1 MCDTTCCSVYM
12 TLAPTVLNFTYCNSF
27 TSEVDI
33 IFNVYKGSASTGNL
47 MHLARTLP
55 RLFPFLLHS
64 SIHRMGSN
72 DKSGSFSRPAPTS
85 HAAIDECIPAAIS
98 FIAAN
103 GQDDDDLLHPKPR
116 KSVYSKKDLTAQKHL
131 KRTGV
136 PVWESG
142 TLIRLLPD
150 AVHMNTDSI
159 EDVDSFTAPPP
170 VVPQRLSLP
179 LTSQVKL
186 VGLMCDEGLD
196 RFWYEGTTSRGWR
209 EGIPIFMRILP
220 MDPTRFTIMHA
231 NGDEV
236 KDHAYVEWSTGFQV
250 PELRDK
256 AAERQRTKLL
266 REIKLMDR
274 FFKDAAKRYRIARRL
289 WEIEVVRHQ
298 FFVKQNYAVFRPG
311 TTKRVVWR
319 AIRMGKADIASE
331 D

>member
-1 MCDTTCCSVYM
+1 
-12 TLAPTVLNFTYCNSF
+12 
-27 TSEVDI
+27 
-33 IFNVYKGSASTGNL
+33 
-47 MHLARTLP
+47 
-55 RLFPFLLHS
+55 
-64 SIHRMGSN
+64 MGSN
-72 DKSGSFSRPAPTS
+72 DKSRSLSGLAVAYL
-85 HAAIDECIPAAIS
+85 AAIDEYIS
-98 FIAAN
+98 ASTSIIAAN
-103 GQDDDDLLHPKPR
+103 GQDDDDLLHPTPR
-116 KSVYSKKDLTAQKHL
+116 RSVYSKKDLTVQKHL
-131 KRTGV
+131 KRTGM

-150 AVHMNTDSI
+150 AVHLNIDSI
-159 EDVDSFTAPPP
+159 EDIGSFTAPPP

-186 VGLMCDEGLD
+186 VGLMGDEGLD

-220 MDPTRFTIMHA
+220 MDPRRFTIMHA

-266 REIKLMDR
+266 QEIKLMDR
-274 FFKDAAKRYRIARRL
+274 LFKDAAKRYRNARRL

-298 FFVKQNYAVFRPG
+298 FFVKQNYDVFRPG
-311 TTKRVVWR
+311 TTKSAVWR